1 VSLRR
6 GPRGS
11 GDPVIAGRVRRSLV
25 GGVII
30 AVILAA
36 CGSGSTPAASQSSQP
51 TSAAP
56 TVAASSSSPA
66 SAAAT
71 TSPTAS
77 PTATPA
83 AGSGT
88 LALAGLSSVLDAPA
102 QTVDT
107 STFATTFASETP
119 AIYVIYQLSPG
130 SSGKIVSTWN
140 KGDAVLN
147 TVSFDYPASGP
158 WAWFE
163 LTYKNG
169 FIPGSYEVRLKVLD
183 TGSTVT
189 LPFTI
194 TGPRKAPPPPTPVPS
209 GTSAFTLLSMATG
222 ADSSKSGPDSTKF
235 TDTFPKTAPQ
245 VYVVFS
251 LRPGLSGKVIC
262 NMTAN
267 GSDVIK
273 PITLSY
279 GSGVS
284 WGDFKISTGG
294 KLRVGDY
301 VATLTYVPSGEV
313 VTVPFTVH

>member
-1 VSLRR
+1 MSLRR

-11 GDPVIAGRVRRSLV
+11 GDPVIPGRVRRSLV

-36 CGSGSTPAASQSSQP
+36 CGSSSTPAASQTAQP
-51 TSAAP
+51 SSAAP
-56 TVAASSSSPA
+56 IVAASSSPAA
-66 SAAAT
+66 SAAPT
-71 TSPTAS
+71 ESPTAS
-77 PTATPA
+77 PTATA
-83 AGSGT
+83 TADSGT

-119 AIYVIYQLSPG
+119 AIYVIYQLTPG
-130 SSGKIVSTWN
+130 SSGKVVSTWN
-140 KGDAVLN
+140 KGDVVVN

-163 LTYKNG
+163 LTYKDG
-169 FIPGSYEVRLKVLD
+169 FIPGDYEVVLKVLD
-183 TGSTVT
+183 TESTVT

-194 TGPRKAPPPPTPVPS
+194 TGPRKAPPAPTPVPS
-209 GTSAFTLLSMATG
+209 GTSAFTLLSMATF
-222 ADSSKSGPDSTKF
+222 ADSTKSGPDSTKF
-235 TDTFPKTAPQ
+235 TDTFPTTAPQ

-251 LRPGLSGKVIC
+251 LRPGLSGKVVC
-262 NMTAN
+262 TMTAN

-294 KLRVGDY
+294 NLPVGDY
-301 VATLTYVPSGEV
+301 VATLTYAPSGEV
-313 VTVPFTVH
+313 VTIPFTV